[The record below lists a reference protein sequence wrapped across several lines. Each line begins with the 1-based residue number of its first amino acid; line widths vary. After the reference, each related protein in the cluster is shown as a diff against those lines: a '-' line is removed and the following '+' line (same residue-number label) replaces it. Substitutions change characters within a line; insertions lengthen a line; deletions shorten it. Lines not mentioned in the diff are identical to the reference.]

1 MSIIK
6 NRIPDKGTVENMMQR
21 LQSYI
26 EPVDP
31 EWAEKLKPASEE
43 SIKKWKKVLALE
55 EKNWIF
61 LLRIWNFYDM
71 QEKGMEGFLRKR

>member
-1 MSIIK
+1 MSIVK

-31 EWAEKLKPASEE
+31 EWAE
-43 SIKKWKKVLALE
+43 
-55 EKNWIF
+55 N
-61 LLRIWNFYDM
+61 
-71 QEKGMEGFLRKR
+71 